1 MQHSRSEPLRVGIV
15 DFLNSRP
22 LAWGFLRGAYEGL
35 LEPSYHPPST
45 VADLLATGEID
56 IGLIP
61 SIELLR
67 ISGVR
72 VVAGTCVA
80 ATREVRSV
88 LLLLQAPIENVRRVA
103 VDSNS
108 RTSIVLLEILMA
120 ELWGIEPEL
129 VVRAADSRGV
139 EPGFD
144 GALLIGDPALRVDR
158 SSFEVVDLAAAWR
171 QLTGLPFV
179 FAVWATR
186 RGLSP
191 ERLSGYFEDS
201 LQRGMADLD
210 RLVEEAAAEQGL
222 ESSEVRSY
230 LTENLRFVMA
240 GEEAAGLREFFSRA
254 HKQGLAPLAGA
265 ELAGWLDLASSRA
278 IS

>member
-1 MQHSRSEPLRVGIV
+1 
-15 DFLNSRP
+15 
-22 LAWGFLRGAYEGL
+22 
-35 LEPSYHPPST
+35 
-45 VADLLATGEID
+45 ID

-61 SIELLR
+61 SIEVLR

-72 VVAGTCVA
+72 IVAGTCVA

-88 LLLLQAPIENVRRVA
+88 LLLLQAPIEEVRRVA

-129 VVRAADSRGV
+129 VVREADSRGV

-171 QLTGLPFV
+171 RLTGLPFV

-191 ERLSGYFEDS
+191 DRLSCYFEDS
-201 LQRGMADLD
+201 LQRGLADLD
-210 RLVEEAAAEQGL
+210 RLVEEAADEQGL
-222 ESSEVRSY
+222 ASSEVRSY
-230 LTENLRFVMA
+230 LTENLRFVME

-254 HKQGLAPLAGA
+254 HRQGLAPPVGA
-265 ELAGWLDLASSRA
+265 ALAGWLDLASSHA